1 MNNILQK
8 SKQKIK
14 DYIFVKKVSRNMIEI
29 WDKALNE
36 NVGYK
41 NTCVKIKK
49 LWENYIRVNKDTK
62 NKTRNNLLY
71 NIKIN

>member
-1 MNNILQK
+1 
-8 SKQKIK
+8 
-14 DYIFVKKVSRNMIEI
+14 MIEI